1 MNCCTKQTLLT
12 SVVRTFNTTR
22 CRICM
27 KEGIAI
33 LEHSFDTS
41 VKLMNARS
49 EIHGS
54 CRHKPVF
61 HRFSTEEA
69 IKAKKV
75 GETNNLAVIEANI
88 LKRIR
93 SPGYNNGIPE
103 NYRCIPILESIPTNI
118 LEV

>member
-1 MNCCTKQTLLT
+1 
-12 SVVRTFNTTR
+12 
-22 CRICM
+22 M
-27 KEGIAI
+27 KECLAI
-33 LEHSFDTS
+33 LENGFDTS
-41 VKLMNARS
+41 VKLMSARS

-69 IKAKKV
+69 IKAEKV

-88 LKRIR
+88 LKCIR

-103 NYRCIPILESIPTNI
+103 NYRCIPISESIPTNI